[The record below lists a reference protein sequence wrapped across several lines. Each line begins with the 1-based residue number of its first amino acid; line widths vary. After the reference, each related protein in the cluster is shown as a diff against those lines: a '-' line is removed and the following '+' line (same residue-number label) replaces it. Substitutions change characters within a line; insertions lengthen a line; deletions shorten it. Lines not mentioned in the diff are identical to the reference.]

1 MQKNRQ
7 AKRLYT
13 LKEAAIYLGR
23 SSWAV
28 REIIWRG
35 ELPYIKNGK
44 RILPDILDIDKWIE
58 QSKTVCTY

>member
-1 MQKNRQ
+1 MQKDRQ

-28 REIIWRG
+28 RELIWRG

-44 RILPDILDIDKWIE
+44 RILLDILDIDKLIE
-58 QSKTVCTY
+58 QSKTVFTY